1 MTRDDV
7 ERIVENVLRELS
19 LEVEG
24 SDFYGDRNSRTI
36 KLMYRDKVITTAHF
50 NVEDQEGYDS

>member
-19 LEVEG
+19 LEVEDG
-24 SDFYGDRNSRTI
+24 DFYGSRNARTI
-36 KLMYRDKVITTAHF
+36 KLMYQGKVITTASF
-50 NVEDQEGYDS
+50 DVEEQDSYRG